1 MKQKLAKALHRHAE
15 QELMKVFPEAELKV
29 FEPVSDTFIGNLLR
43 DLPLEEARKRAREIE
58 TLPESCLCWV
68 LNPKSQLKF
77 YVVLLVAPKD
87 DSFTF
92 EIGWNK
98 QGRLPRSRGRHP
110 GEEGDATECSIRIG
124 RFGVPRRMRIGGTL
138 AAGGHHRISSLEFQT
153 ILCPLNW
160 LMFNRNWPM
169 RSKRSNNTPCLTF
182 APLPS
187 DMERS
192 WWRRKLVFAA

>member
-1 MKQKLAKALHRHAE
+1 MKQKLTKALHRHAE

-98 QGRLPRSRGRHP
+98 QGRLPRSRGRGP

-124 RFGVPRRMRIGGTL
+124 RFWGAQTYEDWWYLGGRRTPPDIVAGVPDD
-138 AAGGHHRISSLEFQT
+138 
-153 ILCPLNW
+153 
-160 LMFNRNWPM
+160 
-169 RSKRSNNTPCLTF
+169 
-182 APLPS
+182 PLPVKLA
-187 DMERS
+187 DVQPKLADALEKVKKHAVPYLRTIAERYGA
-192 WWRRKLVFAA
+192 KLVAA